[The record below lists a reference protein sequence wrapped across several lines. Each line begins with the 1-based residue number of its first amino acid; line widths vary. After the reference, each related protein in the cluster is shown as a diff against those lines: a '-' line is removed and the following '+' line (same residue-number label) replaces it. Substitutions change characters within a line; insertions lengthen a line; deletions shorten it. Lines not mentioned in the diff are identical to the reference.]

1 MSKGSK
7 RRPTDEA
14 RFGANYDRIFDAKAK
29 YYKAM
34 KPMVEKIVQEVGDHN
49 FSKDDIEFVENF
61 HARECEKLSAGGLLM
76 PTWVMDG
83 LMERTR
89 KLSDVKLKLE
99 TK

>member
-14 RFGANYDRIFDAKAK
+14 RFGANYDRIF
-29 YYKAM
+29 
-34 KPMVEKIVQEVGDHN
+34 
-49 FSKDDIEFVENF
+49 SSDDNGALF
-61 HARECEKLSAGGLLM
+61 APK
-76 PTWVMDG
+76 WVMDG

-89 KLSDVKLKLE
+89 KLSDVKLKLKE

>member
-34 KPMVEKIVQEVGDHN
+34 KPVVEKIVQEVGDHN
-49 FSKDDIEFVENF
+49 LSKDDNG
-61 HARECEKLSAGGLLM
+61 ALLA
-76 PTWVMDG
+76 PKWVMDG
-83 LMERTR
+83 LMKRTR
-89 KLSDVKLKLE
+89 KLSDVKLKLK

>member
-14 RFGANYDRIFDAKAK
+14 RFGANYDRIFGSDNNGA
-29 YYKAM
+29 
-34 KPMVEKIVQEVGDHN
+34 
-49 FSKDDIEFVENF
+49 
-61 HARECEKLSAGGLLM
+61 LLA
-76 PTWVMDG
+76 PKWVMDG
-83 LMERTR
+83 LIKRTR